1 MARRRRLAFARWRR
15 CRPLTRT
22 DRPATSPAIRSSE
35 ASTGPIRRRPAAG
48 DRGAL
53 RGPQRG
59 RALPDAARR
68 DRHGQ
73 DRDDGLD
80 HRAGPAPR
88 ARDRPQQDARRAAL
102 QRVPRVLPD
111 ERGRVLRLL
120 LRLLPARGVRPA
132 GRPLHREGLVPERRH
147 RAAPARGDVG
157 ALHAPRRR
165 RRRLGLVHLRP
176 RLAGGVARARADPR
190 RGGGARPRPRPA
202 QADRQPVRPQRRRAR
217 PRALPRA
224 GRRDRDAAGEPGE
237 RVPRLVLR
245 RRGRA
250 DHALRPAHAA
260 RCSPSSTTSRSGR
273 PPST

>member
-1 MARRRRLAFARWRR
+1 MLGATGTGKTATMAWIIEQVQ
-15 CRPLTRT
+15 
-22 DRPATSPAIRSSE
+22 RPALD
-35 ASTGPIRRRPAAG
+35 
-48 DRGAL
+48 DRA
-53 RGPQRG
+53 
-59 RALPDAARR
+59 
-68 DRHGQ
+68 
-73 DRDDGLD
+73 
-80 HRAGPAPR
+80 
-88 ARDRPQQDARRAAL
+88 QQDARRAAL

-120 LRLLPARGVRPA
+120 LRLLPARGVRPS

-147 RAAPARGDVG
+147 RAAPARGDLV
-157 ALHAPRRR
+157 ALHPPGRG

-176 RLAGGVARARADPR
+176 RLAGGVARAGADPR

-224 GRRDRDAAGEPGE
+224 RRRRRGAAREPGE

-250 DHALRPAHAA
+250 DHALRPADRRGAGQAGQRRDLA
-260 RCSPSSTTSRSGR
+260 RHRVRDLEADDRARGRRDPARDERAGQGARAGGQDARGRTGSGSAPSTTSRC
-273 PPST
+273 